1 VVSFRGLIHS
11 RPTAH
16 KLTLTAFLGAV
27 ESSLKTFGVPVMTTL
42 QERLDRVI
50 ERHGENSKVAQAI
63 RNQILAER
71 SNKSF
76 KKLYTSGS
84 VNPLNHERDQITVG
98 ALERGRD

>member
-1 VVSFRGLIHS
+1 
-11 RPTAH
+11 
-16 KLTLTAFLGAV
+16 
-27 ESSLKTFGVPVMTTL
+27 MTTL

>member
-1 VVSFRGLIHS
+1 LIHS

-16 KLTLTAFLGAV
+16 KLMTTTFLGAV
-27 ESSLKTFGVPVMTTL
+27 EPSLQNFGVPVMTTL
-42 QERLDRVI
+42 QEQLERVI

-76 KKLYTSGS
+76 KELYTSGS
-84 VNPLNHERDQITVG
+84 VNPLNPERDQMKSG
-98 ALERGRD
+98 ALERDRD